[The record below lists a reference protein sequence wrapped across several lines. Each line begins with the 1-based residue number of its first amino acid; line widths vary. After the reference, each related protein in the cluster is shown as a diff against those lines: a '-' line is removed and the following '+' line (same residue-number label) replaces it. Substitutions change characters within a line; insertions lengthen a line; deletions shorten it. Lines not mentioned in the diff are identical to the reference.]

1 MHLEFFIPDTGL
13 MTTLGKWYESYKITD
28 FYVEYFVESDFQKL
42 VRGYKEHTI
51 PLDALV
57 IDMDWHITFYS
68 AKHKDKVSY

>member
-1 MHLEFFIPDTGL
+1 MNPIKSQIFMLNIL
-13 MTTLGKWYESYKITD
+13 SK
-28 FYVEYFVESDFQKL
+28 SDFQKL

-68 AKHKDKVSY
+68 AKHKDKVSYQYVWG